1 MKKKLRELRRKR
13 IFVKLCKGALRISH
27 TYGLFRDTCTIKKK
41 GNNSRFKKGL
51 DFVALLC
58 LSKKINRYSK
68 AKVKAKAKKRGGK
81 NDK

>member
-13 IFVKLCKGALRISH
+13 NFVKLCKGALRISY
-27 TYGLFRDTCTIKKK
+27 TYGFSKDTCTIKKK
-41 GNNSRFKKGL
+41 GSNSRFKKG
-51 DFVALLC
+51 FNFIALLY

-68 AKVKAKAKKRGGK
+68 AKVKAKSKKRGGK